1 VKLVLGIIPARYAS
15 SRFPGKPLALIQNK
29 PMIQWVFEKASSV
42 FEYLYVATDD
52 ERIKK
57 EVEKF
62 GGKVVMTSPDHG
74 SGTER
79 CREAS
84 DILSSKLSLK
94 FTHVVNIQGDEPLI
108 KMEQINELM
117 SCFDLAET
125 DIATLIQPFDKEENI
140 ADPNMVKAVVDNKL
154 KALYFSRAVIPYIR
168 SASPELW
175 MQNNTYYKHIG
186 LYAYTTKALQEITQL
201 SSSPL
206 EMAESLEQLRW
217 LENGYRIQT
226 RISNYQAIG
235 IDTPDDLENLKR
247 KLAL

>member
-1 VKLVLGIIPARYAS
+1 
-15 SRFPGKPLALIQNK
+15 
-29 PMIQWVFEKASSV
+29 M
-42 FEYLYVATDD
+42 ATDD
-52 ERIKK
+52 DRIKK

-62 GGKVVMTSPDHG
+62 GGQVVMTSPDHG

-79 CREAS
+79 CSEAS
-84 DILSSKLSLK
+84 DILSSRLSLK

-154 KALYFSRAVIPYIR
+154 KALYFSRAAIPYIR
-168 SASPELW
+168 SGSPELW
-175 MQNNTYYKHIG
+175 MQNNHYYKPIG
-186 LYAYTTKALQEITQL
+186 VYAYTTKALKEITQL
-201 SSSPL
+201 PSSPL

-235 IDTPDDLENLKR
+235 VDTPDDLENLKR
-247 KLAL
+247 KLEL